1 LPRLKRYSWDRYAA
15 WGLDNIR
22 ADAPTVVAVDCETTG
37 LGFHNLAFAATASW
51 RTQTGVLR
59 SCYFDL
65 EADGREARISALRQA
80 LASVPMWVFHNA
92 KFDLGH
98 LEYISAL
105 PPLEGHTVE
114 DTQPLASLLDEN
126 RRMALKSL
134 AVTELGIEDVVEVV
148 VKSGPNKGAV
158 RRVPR
163 EKYHLDKARRKLK
176 LTKDDGYHLLP
187 KEVILPYAEADT
199 ELTLLLWEKLRPQ
212 LPPDLE
218 PVYAEE
224 MEVIH
229 VLRKMES
236 NGVGIDVEY
245 LTQAVDEY
253 GAKVMV
259 GELRLRELTGRDDFN
274 ANSVPQLREAFKA
287 AGVTMDSTDKTAMR
301 DLLADPSTPQAARE
315 LAEAVRDFRDAE
327 KVFGTYLRP
336 LLTEQRDGLAHPWI
350 NGTGPRTGRTSSSR
364 AYN

>member
-1 LPRLKRYSWDRYAA
+1 MPRLSCFKYDEWAA
-15 WGLDNIR
+15 WVVEQVAAER
-22 ADAPTVVAVDCETTG
+22 PTAIAVDCETPG
-37 LGFHNLAFAATASW
+37 LGHHDRAFAGTVTW
-51 RTQTGVLR
+51 RAADGSLM
-59 SCYFDL
+59 SGYFDL
-65 EADGREARISALRQA
+65 ESEARIMQMRET
-80 LASVPMWVFHNA
+80 LASVRTWVFWNA
-92 KFDLGH
+92 KFDLGR
-98 LEYISAL
+98 LDYIGAL
-105 PPLEGHTVE
+105 PPLDRHVIE
-114 DTQPLASLLDEN
+114 DGQPLASLLDEN
-126 RRMALKSL
+126 RRMALKVR
-134 AVTELGIEDVVEVV
+134 AVEDLGYVDTVEVE
-148 VKSGPNKGAV
+148 VKSGPNKGQLK
-158 RRVPR
+158 RVAK
-163 EKYHLDKARRKLK
+163 EEHALAAARRKLK
-176 LTKDDGYHLLP
+176 LKKSDGYHLLP
-187 KEVILPYAEADT
+187 RDLLIRYALKDT
-199 ELTLLLWEKLRPQ
+199 ELTLLWVEKHRPL

-218 PVYAEE
+218 PVYQEE

-287 AGVTMDSTDKTAMR
+287 AGVTMDSTDKIAMR